1 MPKLPIKIKP
11 GALPATTEATDQ
23 VTKGVL
29 DKLPEMNRR
38 DVMRGTLGTL
48 GDVSLTGKVVDAI
61 APLVKKAVPKI
72 EDVTDFFNLPSM
84 RQLKYDSYDDY
95 AGENLFDEE
104 AWDILTNAFT
114 KSELKAKNINY
125 GNAREKLLEDEK
137 LLKELADDDVMFQDN
152 FKGFFDGELEEFLD
166 GAKQF
171 EELDTDIQEALKYL
185 ISDKKMTLP
194 EIRKF
199 ILDPD

>member
-11 GALPATTEATDQ
+11 GALPVTTEATDQ

>member
-11 GALPATTEATDQ
+11 GALP
-23 VTKGVL
+23 GVL

-137 LLKELADDDVMFQDN
+137 LLKELADDDVMLRQ
-152 FKGFFDGELEEFLD
+152 L
-166 GAKQF
+166 
-171 EELDTDIQEALKYL
+171 
-185 ISDKKMTLP
+185 
-194 EIRKF
+194 
-199 ILDPD
+199 

>member
-11 GALPATTEATDQ
+11 GALPASTATEE

-29 DKLPEMNRR
+29 DNLPEMNRR
-38 DVMRGTLGTL
+38 DMTRGTLGTL
-48 GDVSLTGKVVDAI
+48 GDLSLTGKVVDAI

-114 KSELKAKNINY
+114 KSELKAKNINF

>member
-171 EELDTDIQEALKYL
+171 EDLDIEIQEALKYL

>member
-11 GALPATTEATDQ
+11 GALPASAATEE

-137 LLKELADDDVMFQDN
+137 LLKELADDDVMLRQ
-152 FKGFFDGELEEFLD
+152 L
-166 GAKQF
+166 
-171 EELDTDIQEALKYL
+171 
-185 ISDKKMTLP
+185 
-194 EIRKF
+194 
-199 ILDPD
+199 

>member
-11 GALPATTEATDQ
+11 GALPASTATEE

>member
-61 APLVKKAVPKI
+61 APLVKKAVPKM
-72 EDVTDFFNLPSM
+72 ENVTDFFNLPSM

-171 EELDTDIQEALKYL
+171 EDLDIEIQEGLKYL

>member
-61 APLVKKAVPKI
+61 APLVKKAVPKM

-171 EELDTDIQEALKYL
+171 EDLDIEIQEGLKYL